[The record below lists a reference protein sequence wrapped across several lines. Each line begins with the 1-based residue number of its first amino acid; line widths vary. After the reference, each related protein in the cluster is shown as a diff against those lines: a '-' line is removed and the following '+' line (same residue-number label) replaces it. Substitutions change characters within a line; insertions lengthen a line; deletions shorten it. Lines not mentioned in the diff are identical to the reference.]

1 MKLNKMSTK
10 YVRKIQKMIIK
21 KKKIWNVYSS
31 ETIVYMGNKDL
42 TCECSHRIVQRVC
55 TVHYSLS
62 TINCIQ
68 LKCVCSGKKFQVP
81 VNFLAS
87 SFHSVHF
94 SDTDK
99 NCVLWTACNWLPQKD
114 SEPLSQCP
122 WPIRQTLSKQNKAVK
137 SWALIYGRNKWHFT
151 YTFKCT
157 CMAWFIYWLILSL
170 FNNIFNCEIC
180 VPS

>member
-1 MKLNKMSTK
+1 MYIS
-10 YVRKIQKMIIK
+10 
-21 KKKIWNVYSS
+21 
-31 ETIVYMGNKDL
+31 NKDL

-55 TVHYSLS
+55 TVHYALP

-68 LKCVCSGKKFQVP
+68 LKCVCSGKKVQVP

-87 SFHSVHF
+87 SFHCSPL
-94 SDTDK
+94 
-99 NCVLWTACNWLPQKD
+99 LWYWQK
-114 SEPLSQCP
+114 SCFMNSLQLTPAEAFRTFVTMPMTHL
-122 WPIRQTLSKQNKAVK
+122 TEALSKQNKAVK

-180 VPS
+180 FPS